1 MKSSEEVLEKLREIK
16 SKDNTLTKKRNK
28 ATAGAA
34 LLGAAGGA
42 LLAINR
48 GYNILTASVT
58 GAIVFG
64 LVAHLFLPKNEIEE
78 DDD

>member
-1 MKSSEEVLEKLREIK
+1 MPNGEDLLEKLREIK
-16 SKDNTLTKKRNK
+16 TKDNTLTKKRNK

-34 LLGAAGGA
+34 ILGAASGA

-48 GYNILTASVT
+48 GYNLLTASVT

-64 LVAHLFLPKNEIEE
+64 MIAHLILPKNEEE

>member
-1 MKSSEEVLEKLREIK
+1 MANAEALLEKLREIK
-16 SKDNTLTKKRNK
+16 TKDNTLAKKRNK

-34 LLGAAGGA
+34 IIGAAGGA

-64 LVAHLFLPKNEIEE
+64 LIAHLFLPKNEEE
-78 DDD
+78 DD

>member
-1 MKSSEEVLEKLREIK
+1 MSNGEDLLEKLREIK
-16 SKDNTLTKKRNK
+16 TKDNTLTKKRNK

-34 LLGAAGGA
+34 IIGAAGGA

-64 LVAHLFLPKNEIEE
+64 LLAHLFLPKNEEE
-78 DDD
+78 DD